1 MDYLQLPESTTEKST
16 PGGQILAESKQRS
29 SSDNINSPPTSDN
42 TCIPKDFSCI
52 YNKDLLPALSG
63 EDTTKS
69 FFQELVNILLSYV
82 CKSFRRSSKV
92 LDFHHPHQL
101 REGLEGFSLEL
112 PDQPENLEQL
122 LVDCRDTLKYGVKTG
137 HPRFFNQL
145 SSGLDVIGLAGEWLT
160 STANTNMFTYEV
172 SPVFILMEEVLLRK
186 MQEIVGWSE
195 EEGDGDGVFCP
206 GGTMSN
212 LYSVLLARYHF
223 FPEVKTKGMTALPRL
238 ILFTSAHSHYSV
250 KKSAAVLG
258 IGSENVVLVK
268 CNDRGKMIPAE
279 LESSIIT
286 AKDQG
291 CVPFYVNATAGTT
304 VYGAFDPLNAI
315 ADICESHG
323 LWLHVD
329 AAWGG
334 GLLMSKRH
342 RVKLQGIE
350 RAWSVTWNPH
360 KMMGA
365 PLQCSA
371 ILVKKRGLLK
381 DCNQMCAEY
390 LFQTDKHYD
399 TSYDTGDKTIQC
411 GRHVDVFKLWLM
423 WKAKGS
429 EGFESQVNKCLENAE
444 HLFDKLKQ
452 RPDFELV
459 FKSKPEHSNVCF
471 WYIPPSLRNMPP
483 GSERNRRLHEVA
495 PKIKAKMMEQGM
507 AMIGYQPLGD
517 KVNFFRCVFSN
528 PATQTEDVDY
538 LLEEIAALGHD
549 MQYASGLRPI
559 CESGLRPLYESG
571 CGSD

>member
-1 MDYLQLPESTTEKST
+1 MWTNPNTQCTRSGART
-16 PGGQILAESKQRS
+16 PNSYTRNIRAGDDDAEHRPNRQPTLAEVVT
-29 SSDNINSPPTSDN
+29 DI
-42 TCIPKDFSCI
+42 
-52 YNKDLLPALSG
+52 
-63 EDTTKS
+63 
-69 FFQELVNILLSYV
+69 
-82 CKSFRRSSKV
+82 
-92 LDFHHPHQL
+92 
-101 REGLEGFSLEL
+101 
-112 PDQPENLEQL
+112 
-122 LVDCRDTLKYGVKTG
+122 G

-160 STANTNMFTYEV
+160 STANTNIPQGVQQYGATFTGRTTV
-172 SPVFILMEEVLLRK
+172 QHP
-186 MQEIVGWSE
+186 
-195 EEGDGDGVFCP
+195 FCQSHSVK

-258 IGSENVVLVK
+258 IGSENVVVVK
-268 CNDRGKMIPAE
+268 CNDWGKMIPAE
-279 LESSIIT
+279 LESSILT

-471 WYIPPSLRNMPP
+471 WYIPPSLRNMSP
-483 GSERNRRLHEVA
+483 GPERNRRLHEVA

-538 LLEEIAALGHD
+538 LLEEIASLGHD
-549 MQYASGLRPI
+549 I
-559 CESGLRPLYESG
+559 CIRAETDL
-571 CGSD
+571 